1 MGEEGGAHLVE
12 LRGVRKSFGD
22 NVVLDDINL
31 AVARG
36 EAIVIAGPSGSGKS
50 TMLRCINAL
59 EEVDEGEIVFDG
71 RSVTGAGKRI
81 TALRAQIGMVFQQ
94 FNLFPHR
101 SVLDNITLAPI
112 QAKGESAERART
124 RAQAARARRDRGEGE
139 SVPG

>member
-1 MGEEGGAHLVE
+1 MGEAHLVE

-22 NVVLDDINL
+22 NIVLQDIDL
-31 AVARG
+31 AVERG

-59 EEVDEGEIVFDG
+59 EEIDEGEIMFDG
-71 RSVTGAGKRI
+71 RSMTSAGKGV

-101 SVLDNITLAPI
+101 TVIDNVTLAPI
-112 QAKGESAERART
+112 RAKGEAPGQARERAR
-124 RAQAARARRDRGEGE
+124 AL
-139 SVPG
+139 